1 MYIYAYI
8 HTYFLLALPGKI
20 SADAHLLCLCEGNQ
34 HQLFGHRWPRKNLT
48 NLIQNPFSTQCQ
60 ALQSFLTHFSASV
73 LVWLLLPECHTKTS
87 STNEKQ
93 TENSHHGKSAM
104 DSGFHPL
111 AFVRSFQ
118 EISWTNLWDIFL
130 VRMCMGLAI
139 MVYRSNFAMLL
150 DYRYEASPKM
160 IGYVISYSGFVG
172 MISGFFIGRIA
183 QFYKNDARLLM
194 HAGILQFATLAL
206 ITWAPSLM
214 LLVIC
219 LTPLSIANSVSRVC
233 AVNITIERGQGQ
245 QTGALLGLGASVM
258 SISRMLSP
266 ALGGVA
272 QQLHVSG
279 PGLMG
284 SFFAGAAVAVLVVVP
299 QDGRTSQPMKDKT
312 L

>member
-1 MYIYAYI
+1 M
-8 HTYFLLALPGKI
+8 
-20 SADAHLLCLCEGNQ
+20 
-34 HQLFGHRWPRKNLT
+34 
-48 NLIQNPFSTQCQ
+48 
-60 ALQSFLTHFSASV
+60 
-73 LVWLLLPECHTKTS
+73 
-87 STNEKQ
+87 
-93 TENSHHGKSAM
+93 
-104 DSGFHPL
+104 
-111 AFVRSFQ
+111 
-118 EISWTNLWDIFL
+118 
-130 VRMCMGLAI
+130 RMCMGLAI